1 MNRQLVSVTDAV
13 PYQEFAKLI
22 GKTPRAVRGMI
33 EKGKLPVIEITDP
46 QSVSGRAGEYWV
58 YLPAWNNGL
67 KLAYESRPKEIRD
80 GWLMWLGLVKENRM
94 NEPRCIAQL
103 LRNESPRAIDFTI
116 THGKGRKGIIIRT
129 KKQSPLKKAL
139 TFLKSR
145 RVWK

>member
-58 YLPAWNNGL
+58 YPPFEYDYRPEYAW
-67 KLAYESRPKEIRD
+67 
-80 GWLMWLGLVKENRM
+80 
-94 NEPRCIAQL
+94 
-103 LRNESPRAIDFTI
+103 
-116 THGKGRKGIIIRT
+116 
-129 KKQSPLKKAL
+129 
-139 TFLKSR
+139 SR
-145 RVWK
+145 RTSWFMA

>member
-67 KLAYESRPKEIRD
+67 KLAYTGFISSHPLFSVVY
-80 GWLMWLGLVKENRM
+80 G
-94 NEPRCIAQL
+94 
-103 LRNESPRAIDFTI
+103 RAL
-116 THGKGRKGIIIRT
+116 
-129 KKQSPLKKAL
+129 S
-139 TFLKSR
+139 
-145 RVWK
+145 V

>member
-58 YLPAWNNGL
+58 TLKEPERRYLFLL
-67 KLAYESRPKEIRD
+67 KNSGQYCLTTIQRQFKLQLIKLRF
-80 GWLMWLGLVKENRM
+80 
-94 NEPRCIAQL
+94 IA
-103 LRNESPRAIDFTI
+103 
-116 THGKGRKGIIIRT
+116 
-129 KKQSPLKKAL
+129 
-139 TFLKSR
+139 FLKGTYPRGLCSPCGKESKYR
-145 RVWK
+145 YV

>member
-46 QSVSGRAGEYWV
+46 QSISGRAGEYWV

-80 GWLMWLGLVKENRM
+80 GWLMWLGLG
-94 NEPRCIAQL
+94 EPR
-103 LRNESPRAIDFTI
+103 
-116 THGKGRKGIIIRT
+116 
-129 KKQSPLKKAL
+129 
-139 TFLKSR
+139 
-145 RVWK
+145 

>member
-58 YLPAWNNGL
+58 YRLPH
-67 KLAYESRPKEIRD
+67 
-80 GWLMWLGLVKENRM
+80 
-94 NEPRCIAQL
+94 L
-103 LRNESPRAIDFTI
+103 LNMPQQCLI
-116 THGKGRKGIIIRT
+116 
-129 KKQSPLKKAL
+129 
-139 TFLKSR
+139 
-145 RVWK
+145 W

>member
-67 KLAYESRPKEIRD
+67 KLANESRPKEIRD
-80 GWLMWLGLVKENRM
+80 GW
-94 NEPRCIAQL
+94 
-103 LRNESPRAIDFTI
+103 
-116 THGKGRKGIIIRT
+116 
-129 KKQSPLKKAL
+129 
-139 TFLKSR
+139 
-145 RVWK
+145 

>member
-67 KLAYESRPKEIRD
+67 KLAYEIPAARRAAYPSAT
-80 GWLMWLGLVKENRM
+80 
-94 NEPRCIAQL
+94 RCVSCQSVFEAKNKHY
-103 LRNESPRAIDFTI
+103 R
-116 THGKGRKGIIIRT
+116 RT
-129 KKQSPLKKAL
+129 A
-139 TFLKSR
+139 
-145 RVWK
+145 

>member
-67 KLAYESRPKEIRD
+67 KLAYESRPKRD
-80 GWLMWLGLVKENRM
+80 
-94 NEPRCIAQL
+94 
-103 LRNESPRAIDFTI
+103 S
-116 THGKGRKGIIIRT
+116 
-129 KKQSPLKKAL
+129 
-139 TFLKSR
+139 
-145 RVWK
+145 